1 MVDLR
6 RADLI
11 TEKLTDSFWCERNAH
26 QAVTDPVRMVAVLQA
41 VIALLRDQPRHEDEQ
56 GALSWAAWWLEEQLA
71 IDATAR
77 REGRV

>member
-1 MVDLR
+1 MSDLR

-11 TEKLTDSFWCERNAH
+11 TEKLTDAFWCGRNGF
-26 QAVTDPVRMVAVLQA
+26 QSVTDPVRMVAVVET
-41 VIALLRDQPRHEDEQ
+41 VISLLRDQPRHEDEQ

-71 IDATAR
+71 IDAIAR